1 MILSY
6 ILVWELKIGICF
18 CVQKIRF
25 IWSVFDLILIYG
37 WKACFEQLKK
47 EMKIKVL
54 NFEVIF
60 VSVFINLNTHPC
72 CLVKL
77 SNLNCLDVHIITIK
91 VVFCL
96 SSHTLII
103 SVRK

>member
-1 MILSY
+1 M
-6 ILVWELKIGICF
+6 E
-18 CVQKIRF
+18 
-25 IWSVFDLILIYG
+25 
-37 WKACFEQLKK
+37 
-47 EMKIKVL
+47 IKVL
-54 NFEVIF
+54 NCKIMF
-60 VSVFINLNTHPC
+60 VSVFINLDTPPC

-77 SNLNCLDVHIITIK
+77 SNLNCLDVHTITIK